1 MRETLIYTLTV
12 LLTTIT
18 SFGQLKSKPIT
29 IGNSDLLYSEIL
41 KEDRTINIYLPT
53 DYNKNDTITYPVVYI
68 LDGGVEE
75 DFIHLVGLV
84 RFNTQPWI
92 DRFANSIVVGIEN
105 TNRKRDFTTKV
116 DNLNFLDE
124 EGFDRNM
131 FSEYGGAG
139 AYAAFLE
146 GELIPYIE
154 KNYKG
159 NDNRTVI
166 GESLA
171 GLFSTYT
178 LLYHPDLFTNYIIIS
193 PSLWWT
199 GEKLLDKTH
208 ACLIEKI
215 KQPKN
220 VYIGAPN
227 REEYI
232 KMHDEASALYDLVQK
247 NKHIKSYFDYLP
259 DELHST
265 VIHQAVNNA
274 FRKIY
279 TKTAYSK

>member
-1 MRETLIYTLTV
+1 MRETFFYAIAAFI
-12 LLTTIT
+12 TTIT
-18 SFGQLKSKPIT
+18 SFGQIKSQPIT
-29 IGNSDLLYSEIL
+29 LGNSDLLYSEIL
-41 KEDRTINIYLPT
+41 QENRTINIYLPT

-92 DRFANSIVVGIEN
+92 DRFPNSIVVGIEN

-116 DNLNFLDE
+116 SDLNFLDE
-124 EGFDRNM
+124 EGFDRKM
-131 FSEYGGAG
+131 FSAYGGAE

-146 GELIPYIE
+146 SELIPYIE

-159 NDNRTVI
+159 NDTRTVI

-171 GLFSTYT
+171 GLFSTYS
-178 LLYHPDLFTNYIIIS
+178 LLYHPELFTNYIIIS
-193 PSLWWT
+193 PSLWWG

-208 ACLIEKI
+208 ACLIKKI
-215 KQPKN
+215 KQSKN

-232 KMHDEASALYDLVQK
+232 KMYDEATALFELVQENK
-247 NKHIKSYFDYLP
+247 NIKSYFDYLP